1 MDHSDTL
8 RVGSTAPSFA
18 LPDERGAMRRDSEFL
33 ERGPM
38 VLLFVPS
45 VWGIMCNVEMNA
57 VREMHD
63 RFVAANASVVV
74 ITTQSS
80 MANAPY
86 VEHMRL
92 QFPFL
97 SDFDGKISAKYG
109 VLFGDE
115 GYMKGRP
122 NRAVFV
128 VDQGMKVRFCWVGD
142 DPSFEPDYEA
152 VLAAAIEAAR

>member
-8 RVGSTAPSFA
+8 AVGSTAPPFV
-18 LPDERGAMRRDSEFL
+18 LPDERGDVRSVSEFI
-33 ERGPM
+33 ERGPL

-45 VWGIMCNVEMNA
+45 VWGMMCNVEMNA
-57 VREMHD
+57 IRDLYE

-80 MANAPY
+80 MSNAPY
-86 VEHMRL
+86 VEHMKL

-97 SDFDGKISAKYG
+97 SDFDGKVSAEYG
-109 VLFGDE
+109 VLCGGE
-115 GYMKGRP
+115 GYMRGRP

-128 VDQGMKVRFCWVGD
+128 MDRTMKVRFCWVGD